1 MLCTLP
7 SGPRL
12 RSLAESLEIE
22 EFIRPLRGGSQSRLV
37 RCNDGKLYVLKMNGN
52 PQGPNLLA
60 NELLG
65 SHLLRG
71 LGLSA
76 PLAVP
81 VYIDQHTI
89 DANGL
94 SFEMPTGFKRLAQ
107 GWQLAL
113 ELASD
118 EENSL
123 FEWISPSHRERFS
136 NVKELLAIYAFDV
149 WASHRDWRQCVFEYR
164 RDLRCYKA
172 WFIDNGHLF
181 GGPDWS
187 ELNEGPRGATS
198 PYIGAPYTDSF
209 ELHQW
214 TTHFRK
220 HLPRLLREGME
231 MIPTEWYKSDIAAMV
246 SVLSNRLQNLSRLI
260 REDIRHHNLVKDRLP
275 NGNPPKVPCSCA
287 LQE

>member
-7 SGPRL
+7 SRPSL
-12 RSLAESLEIE
+12 RSLAKSLEIQ

-94 SFEMPTGFKRLAQ
+94 SFATPAGFKRVVQ

-118 EENSL
+118 KEGSL
-123 FEWISPSHRERFS
+123 FEWISPSHIERFS
-136 NVKELLAIYAFDV
+136 NVNELLAIYVFDV
-149 WASHRDWRQCVFEYR
+149 WASHRDRRQCVFEYH
-164 RDLRCYKA
+164 RDLRCYSA

-187 ELNEGPRGATS
+187 RLNEGPRGATS
-198 PYIGAPYTDSF
+198 PYVVPPKEDCF

-214 TTHFRK
+214 ASRFRK
-220 HLPRLLREGME
+220 HLPRLLCEGME

-246 SVLSNRLQNLSRLI
+246 SVLTNRLKNLSRLI
-260 REDIRHHNLVKDRLP
+260 REDIRHHDFGKDRLP
-275 NGNPPKVPCSCA
+275 NENPLKVPYSCA